1 MDYNNNEELNA
12 IREGVRALCAE
23 FPAEYWRKID
33 EEKGF
38 PRPSSRP

>member
-1 MDYNNNEELNA
+1 MNHNNNEELNA

-33 EEKGF
+33 EERAS

>member
-1 MDYNNNEELNA
+1 MTPNKTEELSF
-12 IREGVRALCAE
+12 IRRRARLCAE

-38 PRPSSRP
+38 PEAFVTAP